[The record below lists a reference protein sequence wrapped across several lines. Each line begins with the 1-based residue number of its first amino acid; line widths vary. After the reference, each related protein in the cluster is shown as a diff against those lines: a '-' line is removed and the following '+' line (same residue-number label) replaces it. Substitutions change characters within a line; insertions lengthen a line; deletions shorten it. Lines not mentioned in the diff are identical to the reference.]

1 MPGAPAT
8 EINGAGRPPPVACVF
23 CEILRGR
30 QSCHEVHSDAGH
42 VAFLDRY
49 PIDLGHLLVVPRRHY
64 ERITDM
70 PGPEVARLFELVPRV
85 ARAALRAT
93 GASGFSIAQNNGR
106 DARQIVPHVHVHVI
120 PRYRGRGAV
129 WTGRRITGDG
139 ELESLASKIRSQE
152 P

>member
-1 MPGAPAT
+1 M
-8 EINGAGRPPPVACVF
+8 F
-23 CEILRGR
+23 CEIMRGR
-30 QSCHEVHSDAGH
+30 QGCHAVHSDGDH
-42 VAFLDRY
+42 LAFLDRY
-49 PIDLGHLLVVPRRHY
+49 PIDRGHLLVVPRRHY

-106 DARQIVPHVHVHVI
+106 EARQIVPHVHVHVI

-129 WTGRRITGDG
+129 WTGRRIAGDS
-139 ELESLASKIRSQE
+139 ELKELASQMRSQE